1 MEILQ
6 VEVALLHAVRETNGP
21 TDTTRLT
28 VAFLRCFAT
37 SPKNLHEERKASQND
52 NRRIGENNANT
63 QVHKQT
69 ISNLMYTG
77 PCIIVIVEE

>member
-6 VEVALLHAVRETNGP
+6 VEVALLHAVRETNGR

-28 VAFLRCFAT
+28 VAFLSCFAT
-37 SPKNLHEERKASQND
+37 SPKNLHEERKASQSD
-52 NRRIGENNANT
+52 NRRLGENNANT

-69 ISNLMYTG
+69 INSLMFIET
-77 PCIIVIVEE
+77 CIIVIDEE